1 MAQYAFKR
9 FCTIIPVLVGISI
22 IVFGFIHLIPGDPA
36 VAMLGERATPERIQ
50 EVRIQLGLDQ
60 PLYTQY
66 GIYVGK
72 ILRGDLGTSI
82 LRGDP
87 VLHDLMRRFPAT
99 VELALSAIL
108 IAVLI
113 GIPAGIVSAVW
124 RNSIFDGCSRL
135 IALTGVSMPIFWLGL
150 MLAWVFG
157 VMLGWLPTGFRL
169 GTSITLT
176 PVTHFNLLD
185 SLITSNGAAFTAS
198 LRHLVLPAVALSTI
212 PMAVINRMTRASL
225 LEVLS
230 QDYIRTAEA
239 KGLPQRGV
247 ILRHAMRNALLP
259 VMTVTGLQVGRLLS
273 GAILTETIF
282 SWPGIG
288 LWIYE
293 AIQARDYPIVQG
305 ATLFIATIFV
315 LVNLLTDCLYAIV
328 DPRIKYD

>member
-1 MAQYAFKR
+1 MGQYVIKR
-9 FCTIIPVLVGISI
+9 LLTIVPVLVGISI

-36 VAMLGERATPERIQ
+36 VTMLGERATPERVK
-50 EVRIQLGLDQ
+50 EVRVQLGLDQ
-60 PLYTQY
+60 PLYAQY
-66 GIYVGK
+66 VIYAAK
-72 ILRGDLGTSI
+72 ILHGDLGVSI

-87 VLHDLMRRFPAT
+87 VLVDLLRRFPAT
-99 VELALSAIL
+99 VELALAAIC
-108 IAVLI
+108 IAILI
-113 GIPAGIVSAVW
+113 GIPSGIVSAVW
-124 RNSIFDGCSRL
+124 RNSVFDGCSR
-135 IALTGVSMPIFWLGL
+135 IMALTGVSMPIFWLGL

-169 GTSITLT
+169 GTSVTLEV
-176 PVTHFNLLD
+176 VTHFNLVD
-185 SLITSNGAAFTAS
+185 SVITGNGAALVES
-198 LRHLVLPAVALSTI
+198 VRHLILPALALSTI
-212 PMAVINRMTRASL
+212 PMAVITRMTRASL

-230 QDYIRTAEA
+230 QDYIRTAES
-239 KGLPQRGV
+239 KGLPQRAV
-247 ILRHAMRNALLP
+247 VLRHAMRNALLP
-259 VMTVTGLQVGRLLS
+259 VMTVTGLQIGRLLA

-315 LVNLLTDCLYAIV
+315 TVNLLTDCLYAAA

>member
-36 VAMLGERATPERIQ
+36 VAMLGERATPERVQ
-50 EVRIQLGLDQ
+50 EVRIQLGLNQ
-60 PLYTQY
+60 PLYVQY

-108 IAVLI
+108 IATLV

-124 RNSIFDGCSRL
+124 RNSVFDGCSRL

-169 GTSITLT
+169 GTNITLV

-185 SLITSNGAAFTAS
+185 SLITGNGDAFTAS

-239 KGLPQRGV
+239 KGLPQRAV

-259 VMTVTGLQVGRLLS
+259 VMTVTGLQVGRLLA

-315 LVNLLTDCLYAIV
+315 MVNLITDCLYAAV

>member
-1 MAQYAFKR
+1 MGRYAVIR
-9 FCTIIPVLVGISI
+9 FLTIVPVLIGVSL
-22 IVFGFIHLIPGDPA
+22 IVFSFTHLIPGDPA
-36 VAMLGERATPERIQ
+36 VAMLGERATPQRVA
-50 EVRIQLGLDQ
+50 EVRAHLGLDK

-66 GIYVGK
+66 FIYVDK
-72 ILRGDLGTSI
+72 VLHGDLGASI

-87 VLHDLMRRFPAT
+87 VLLDLVRRFPAT

-108 IAVLI
+108 IAIIVGVPM
-113 GIPAGIVSAVW
+113 GIISAVW
-124 RNSIFDGCSRL
+124 RNSFFDGFSRL
-135 IALTGVSMPIFWLGL
+135 VALAGVSMPIFWLGL
-150 MLAWVFG
+150 MLAWFFG
-157 VMLGWLPTGFRL
+157 VVLRWLPTGFRL
-169 GTSITLT
+169 GTDVTLVS
-176 PVTHFNLLD
+176 VTNFYVLDCLL
-185 SLITSNGAAFTAS
+185 TKNAAALVSS

-212 PMAVINRMTRASL
+212 PMAVIARMTRASL

-230 QDYIRTAEA
+230 QDYIRTAES
-239 KGLPQRGV
+239 KGLPQRSV

-259 VMTVTGLQVGRLLS
+259 VMTVTGLQVGRLLA

-293 AIQARDYPIVQG
+293 SIQARDYPIVQG

-315 LVNLLTDCLYAIV
+315 MVNLITDVLYAAV